1 MRWRVRHKGSV
12 LRDEDVGLSIEEE
25 EEEEEEV
32 LLTAYNK

>member
-1 MRWRVRHKGSV
+1 VRWRVRHKGSV
-12 LRDEDVGLSIEEE
+12 LRVEDVGLSIEE